1 MKRRVLGKTVSFHA
15 LFIKKK
21 HTTTPKRCRF
31 EWHHHLLPLDTQRT
45 GEEDLFFLLCFSPT
59 SLPPMTLKR
68 RRPRTP
74 TCLSFPRVGRAVE
87 GRQHS
92 GRPSHASPLFFYKYR
107 GDEEERDRK
116 KNRTEK
122 KKKEPREREREQRR
136 GKREKKRKDERKRK
150 EKERK
155 TDSGGRR
162 KHRGRRRRNRRP
174 PCLRLQQPPASPPLQ
189 VSPPPLLFCLHFFPR
204 HARRAQCTSAGGEKL
219 VTVLMHSK
227 QLRWVG
233 PRPTHVVGPGS
244 AQPMYLGLP
253 GPFQKKKSNQI
264 LVVNFTIF
272 LRSFFYVIL
281 INIGLYFIPK
291 NTNPVLK
298 IPSLRQNF
306 QKYRKTLKK
315 EKKCFCAYGQ
325 VSQS

>member
-68 RRPRTP
+68 HRPRTP

-116 KNRTEK
+116 KKQNRKEEKRTE
-122 KKKEPREREREQRR
+122 RERERTEE
-136 GKREKKRKDERKRK
+136 REERKE
-150 EKERK
+150 EKR
-155 TDSGGRR
+155 
-162 KHRGRRRRNRRP
+162 
-174 PCLRLQQPPASPPLQ
+174 
-189 VSPPPLLFCLHFFPR
+189 
-204 HARRAQCTSAGGEKL
+204 
-219 VTVLMHSK
+219 
-227 QLRWVG
+227 
-233 PRPTHVVGPGS
+233 
-244 AQPMYLGLP
+244 
-253 GPFQKKKSNQI
+253 
-264 LVVNFTIF
+264 
-272 LRSFFYVIL
+272 
-281 INIGLYFIPK
+281 
-291 NTNPVLK
+291 
-298 IPSLRQNF
+298 
-306 QKYRKTLKK
+306 
-315 EKKCFCAYGQ
+315 
-325 VSQS
+325 